1 MCVCFV
7 YVIPRNSNAAFALA
21 LEIELQF
28 LTKNFHFSLTNGE
41 AWKWP
46 GLLSHAGSVRPIV
59 ER

>member
-41 AWKWP
+41 VCCP
-46 GLLSHAGSVRPIV
+46 MQVVYPTNC
-59 ER
+59 